1 MTRSVLVELRYVQSN
16 ENSKHDI
23 LIEKHASLTKKK
35 KVFREARPQPHIIF
49 IFLVRR

>member
-1 MTRSVLVELRYVQSN
+1 MTLSVLVELRYVQSN

-23 LIEKHASLTKKK
+23 LTEKHASLTKK
-35 KVFREARPQPHIIF
+35 KVFREARPQPHITC